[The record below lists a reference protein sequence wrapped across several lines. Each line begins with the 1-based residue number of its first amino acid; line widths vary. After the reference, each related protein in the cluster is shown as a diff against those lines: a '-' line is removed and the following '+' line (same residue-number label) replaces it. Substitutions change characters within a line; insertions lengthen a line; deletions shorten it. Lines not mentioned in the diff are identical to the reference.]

1 MHPRTRLA
9 ALAAGI
15 AATAALVAG
24 CGHSGG
30 SPAKAAAAAHK
41 AVMCG
46 SAKTPA
52 NVPVKVEIVRG
63 SVPCPAALAV
73 EHAYTAAVAAGKAP
87 GNGGGGPVEISGWQC
102 EGFATPVMLKTGDV
116 SKCLKDGTE
125 IMTVLPPLP

>member
-15 AATAALVAG
+15 AATAALAAG
-24 CGHSGG
+24 CGQAGG
-30 SPAKAAAAAHK
+30 PPAKAAAARK

-63 SVPCPAALAV
+63 SVACPAALAV
-73 EHAYTAAVAAGKAP
+73 EHAYTAAVAAGRAP
-87 GNGGGGPVEISGWQC
+87 GNGGGGPVQISGWQC